1 MLCRDS
7 RLYVIDINGVN
18 LGSCR
23 LDFADDAENEIYE
36 SDSSSADKFEIRPF
50 ADGTQAYAVWNDSQA
65 WLLDEERITV
75 RYRIEDFAAAP
86 ASRDIVFISDS
97 GRNKTGYFPI
107 YSTQQLLDAARE
119 YLTALGEA

>member
-1 MLCRDS
+1 M
-7 RLYVIDINGVN
+7 IDINGVN